1 MLVPVRGV
9 VEMVRAIA
17 TRTLTIWL
25 ALGLLFTA
33 AATAQAQAVRVTVN
47 GTPITDQMINER
59 AQLLRIEGRGSSNS
73 ARTQMAT
80 EELIEDALK
89 LAEAERIGVNVTSD
103 QVDGAFTT
111 IARNMNVSSS
121 NLTQILTQNGVN
133 PQTLRSRLQ
142 AAIAW
147 QAVVQQAISPR
158 VQISELDLD
167 LQAAQQVQ
175 QTTSYDYILKEVI
188 FVIPQGSGISASRRT
203 AEANQYRSRFSGCDT
218 AVDLVV
224 QFNDA
229 GVRDL
234 GRRHATQL
242 PEAVAAEL
250 ARLNVGQI
258 TSPRVVEGGVSMLA
272 VCEKAE
278 ARDLTFIKDELRQE
292 VGTEALVA
300 EADAYL
306 ARLRQQA
313 AIVRR

>member
-1 MLVPVRGV
+1 M
-9 VEMVRAIA
+9 MVRSIA
-17 TRTLTIWL
+17 ARMAAAWL
-25 ALGLLFTA
+25 AFGLVLVATA
-33 AATAQAQAVRVTVN
+33 AVHAQAVRVTVN

-59 AQLLRIEGRGSSNS
+59 AQLLRIEGRGTSNS

-80 EELIEDALK
+80 DELIDDALK
-89 LAEAERIGVNVTSD
+89 LAEAQRIGVTVSPG

-111 IARNMNVSSS
+111 IARNMNVSAT

-158 VQISELDLD
+158 IQLSELDLD
-167 LQAAQQVQ
+167 LRAAEQVQ
-175 QTTSYDYILKEVI
+175 QTSSFDYILKEVV
-188 FVIPQGSGISASRRT
+188 FVIPQGSGVSASRRT
-203 AEANQYRSRFSGCDT
+203 AEANQYRSRFQGCDS
-218 AVDLVV
+218 AVDLVL
-224 QFNDA
+224 QFSDA
-229 GVRDL
+229 AVRDI

-242 PEAVAAEL
+242 PDAIAAEL

-258 TSPRVVEGGVSMLA
+258 TSPRVVEQGVSMLA
-272 VCEKAE
+272 ICEKAE

-292 VGTEALVA
+292 AGTEALIA
-300 EADAYL
+300 EAEAYL

>member
-1 MLVPVRGV
+1 M
-9 VEMVRAIA
+9 MVRAIA
-17 TRTLTIWL
+17 ARTATIWL
-25 ALGLLFTA
+25 AMALLFVSTVA
-33 AATAQAQAVRVTVN
+33 AQAQSAVRLTVN

-73 ARTQMAT
+73 ARSQMAT
-80 EELIEDALK
+80 DELIDDALK
-89 LAEAERIGVNVTSD
+89 LAEAGRIGVSVTSA

-111 IARNMNVSSS
+111 IARNMNVSST

-158 VQISELDLD
+158 VQLSELDLD
-167 LQAAQQVQ
+167 LRAAEQVQ
-175 QTTSYDYILKEVI
+175 LTSSFDYILKEVV
-188 FVIPQGSGISASRRT
+188 FVIPQGSGVSASRRT
-203 AEANQYRSRFSGCDT
+203 AEANQYRSRFAGCDT
-218 AVDLVV
+218 AVDLVL

-229 GVRDL
+229 AVRDL

-242 PEAVAAEL
+242 PDAVAAEL

-258 TSPRVVEGGVSMLA
+258 TSPRVVETGVSMLA
-272 VCEKAE
+272 ICEKAE
-278 ARDLTFIKDELRQE
+278 ARDLAFIKDELRAE
-292 VGTEALVA
+292 AGTEALVA
-300 EADAYL
+300 EAEAYL

>member
-1 MLVPVRGV
+1 
-9 VEMVRAIA
+9 MVRAFA
-17 TRTLTIWL
+17 ARTAAAWL
-25 ALGLLFTA
+25 ALGLMI
-33 AATAQAQAVRVTVN
+33 AATAAVHAQSAVRLTVN
-47 GTPITDQMINER
+47 GTPITDQMVNER

-73 ARTQMAT
+73 ARAQMAT
-80 EELIEDALK
+80 DELVDDAIK
-89 LAEAERIGVNVTSD
+89 LAEAQRIGVTVSTSE
-103 QVDGAFTT
+103 VENAYTT
-111 IARNMNVSSS
+111 IARGMNVSAS

-167 LQAAQQVQ
+167 LRAAEQMQ
-175 QTTSYDYILKEVI
+175 QTSSFDYILKEVL
-188 FVIPQGSGISASRRT
+188 FVIPQGSGVSASRRT
-203 AEANQYRSRFSGCDT
+203 AEANQYRSRFSGCDS
-218 AVDLVV
+218 AVELVL

-229 GVRDL
+229 AVRDI

-242 PEAVAAEL
+242 PDAVAAEL

-258 TSPRVVEGGVSMLA
+258 TSPRVVETGVSMLA

-278 ARDLTFIKDELRQE
+278 ARDLTFVKDELRQE
-292 VGTEALVA
+292 VGTEALVG

-306 ARLRQQA
+306 ARLRSQA